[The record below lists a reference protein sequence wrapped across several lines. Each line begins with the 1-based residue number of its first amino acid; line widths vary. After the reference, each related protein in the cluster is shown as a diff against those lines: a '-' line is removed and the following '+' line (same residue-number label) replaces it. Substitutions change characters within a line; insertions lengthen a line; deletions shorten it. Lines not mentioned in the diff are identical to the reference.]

1 MFIPKNMWPRCA
13 WWEFSQRDQE
23 TSRDKIIQAI
33 ENTLQ
38 LSVRGSVYSGTD
50 SKRDR
55 QIGGHAAPT
64 NVSEKESR

>member
-1 MFIPKNMWPRCA
+1 MYKLAYWQ
-13 WWEFSQRDQE
+13 FSETDQN
-23 TSRDKIIQAI
+23 TSRDTILAAI

-38 LSVRGSVYSGTD
+38 LCVRGCVYSGTD

-55 QIGGHAAPT
+55 QTGGHAAPT